1 MTDKPR
7 KFRRVDPEIRREALI
22 DASLRCLARE
32 GHEGLSVRRIAAEAG
47 VSVGLINHYFPSID
61 MLIADAYETLATD
74 IAGRMAKAAEQAEG
88 SPRERLAKLIEAC
101 FAPEIMDPSLLR
113 VWVVFWGMI
122 LHSPEMRIVQQR
134 TNSRFCNVYERFLR
148 DVAEAE
154 GKRVDTTLLARGLSA
169 MHDGLWLE
177 FCLNPDS
184 FKVEDGM
191 ALCHA
196 WVDAQLA

>member
-7 KFRRVDPEIRREALI
+7 KFRRVDPEVRREALI
-22 DASLRCLARE
+22 EAALRCLARE
-32 GHEGLSVRRIAAEAG
+32 GHDGLSVRRIAAEAG

-61 MLIADAYETLATD
+61 MLVADAYETLAAD
-74 IAGRMAKAAEQAEG
+74 VAGRLVAATEQAKG

-122 LHSPEMRIVQQR
+122 LHSPAMRIVQKR
-134 TNSRFCNVYERFLR
+134 TNERFCGVYERFLR

-154 GKRVDTTLLARGLSA
+154 GKQPDIVLLARGLSA

-177 FCLNPDS
+177 FCLNPES
-184 FKVEDGM
+184 FKVADGM

-196 WVDAQLA
+196 WVDAKLG

>member
-7 KFRRVDPEIRREALI
+7 KFRRVDPEVRREALI
-22 DASLRCLARE
+22 DAALRCLARE
-32 GHEGLSVRRIAAEAG
+32 GHEGLSVRRIATEAG

-61 MLIADAYETLATD
+61 MLVADAYETLATD
-74 IAGRMAKAAEQAEG
+74 IAGRMAKAAGQAEG

-122 LHSPEMRIVQQR
+122 LHSPEMRIVQKR
-134 TNSRFCNVYERFLR
+134 TNDRFCNVYELFLR
-148 DVAEAE
+148 DVAAAE

-196 WVDAQLA
+196 WIDANLA

>member
-1 MTDKPR
+1 MTEKPR
-7 KFRRVDPEIRREALI
+7 KFRRVDPDIRRETLI
-22 DASLRCLARE
+22 EAALRCLARE
-32 GHEGLSVRRIAAEAG
+32 GHNGLSVRRIAAEAG

-61 MLIADAYETLATD
+61 MLVADAYENLATS
-74 IAGRMAKAAEQAEG
+74 IADKMADAAEKAAG
-88 SPRERLAKLIEAC
+88 SPRERLTKLIEAG
-101 FAPEIMDPSLLR
+101 FGPDIMDPSLLK

-122 LHSPEMRIVQQR
+122 LHSPDMRAVQKR
-134 TNSRFCNVYERFLR
+134 TNNRFCGVFERFLR

-154 GKRVDTTLLARGLSA
+154 GRQVDTALLALGLSA

-177 FCLNPDS
+177 FCLDPTS

-196 WVDAQLA
+196 WIDAKLG

>member
-7 KFRRVDPEIRREALI
+7 KFRRVAADLRRETLI
-22 DASLRCLARE
+22 DAALRCLARE
-32 GHEGLSVRRIAAEAG
+32 GHDGLSVRRIAAEAG

-61 MLIADAYETLATD
+61 MLVADAYETLATT
-74 IAGRMAKAAEQAEG
+74 IADKMVSMAEKAEG
-88 SPRERLAKLIEAC
+88 SPRQRFAKLIEAC
-101 FAPEIMDPSLLR
+101 FAPEIMDPALLR

-122 LHSPEMRIVQQR
+122 LHSPAMKVVQKR
-134 TNSRFCNVYERFLR
+134 TNDRFCGVFERFLR

-154 GKRVDTTLLARGLSA
+154 GKRVNTTLLALGLSA
-169 MHDGLWLE
+169 MYDGLWLE
-177 FCLNPDS
+177 FCLDPDS

-196 WVDAQLA
+196 WVEATLG

>member
-1 MTDKPR
+1 MTEPSR
-7 KFRRVDPEIRREALI
+7 KFRRVDPGLRREALI
-22 DASLRCLARE
+22 EAALRCLARE
-32 GHEGLSVRRIAAEAG
+32 GHGGLSVRRIAAEAG

-61 MLIADAYETLATD
+61 RLIADAYEILATG
-74 IAGRMAKAAEQAEG
+74 IADKMAAAAERAEG
-88 SPRERLAKLIEAC
+88 SPRERFARLIEAS
-101 FAPEIMDPSLLR
+101 FAPDIMDPALLK

-122 LHSPEMRIVQQR
+122 LHSPAMRAVQKR
-134 TNSRFCNVYERFLR
+134 NNDRFCGVFERFLR

-154 GKRVDTTLLARGLSA
+154 GRRVDTALLALGLSA

-177 FCLNPDS
+177 FCLDPDS

-196 WVDAQLA
+196 WIDAKLG

>member
-7 KFRRVDPEIRREALI
+7 KFRRVDPEVRREALI
-22 DASLRCLARE
+22 EAALRCLARE
-32 GHEGLSVRRIAAEAG
+32 GHDGLSVRRIAAEAG

-61 MLIADAYETLATD
+61 MLVADAYETLAADVARRLVGT
-74 IAGRMAKAAEQAEG
+74 AELAQG

-101 FAPEIMDPSLLR
+101 FAPEIMDPSLLK

-122 LHSPEMRIVQQR
+122 LHSPAMRIVQKR
-134 TNSRFCNVYERFLR
+134 TNERFCGVYERFLR

-154 GKRVDTTLLARGLSA
+154 GKQVDTVLLARGLSA

-196 WVDAQLA
+196 WVDAKLG

>member
-1 MTDKPR
+1 MNEKPR
-7 KFRRVDPEIRREALI
+7 KFRRVDPDLRREGLI
-22 DASLRCLARE
+22 DAALRCLARE
-32 GHEGLSVRRIAAEAG
+32 GHDGLSVRRIAAEAG

-61 MLIADAYETLATD
+61 MLVADAYETLATD
-74 IAGRMAKAAEQAEG
+74 IADRMAAAAEKAAG

-101 FAPEIMDPSLLR
+101 FAPEIMDPSLLK
-113 VWVVFWGMI
+113 VWVVFWGLI
-122 LHSPEMRIVQQR
+122 LHSPDMRAVQKR
-134 TNSRFCNVYERFLR
+134 TNGRFCGVFERFLR

-154 GKRVDTTLLARGLSA
+154 GRTVDTALLALGMSA

-177 FCLNPDS
+177 FCLDPES

-196 WVDAQLA
+196 WIDAKLV